1 MAGLKRLEQLHHGVN
16 FDLTKESRVLQI
28 RGLPE
33 DLGSVKESIIS
44 LDVHMITLSLNGRE
58 ASLVIGKGM

>member
-1 MAGLKRLEQLHHGVN
+1 MAGLKRLEQLHPGVN